1 MDMEQQQANPRRK
14 KRRTKMDIIKEEY
27 LPYVFLMTAALLIVI
42 FIVGAL
48 TRG

>member
-1 MDMEQQQANPRRK
+1 MEQQQTNPRRRPRK
-14 KRRTKMDIIKEEY
+14 SRMDIIKEEY
-27 LPYVFLMTAALLIVI
+27 LPYIFLLSAALFIIV